1 MPDSASR
8 SNSQLSPEDRPI
20 HQSNLYL
27 KIATQLQHFF
37 EWDLTNFP
45 LEIEGKILRVQ
56 VPIDNKDQDRSIRLS
71 PLNWLA
77 RQSTDVKIYW
87 SDREEKFT
95 MAGVGQLSII
105 SGDVAIDYPTVFADL
120 RQDLSP
126 HFPQVRYYGGIGFT
140 QDRSISHPAN
150 SAEDSTWE
158 LFGNYRFIIP
168 EFEVCTNGVETHF
181 ACNFQLDSSI
191 AIDRQLDRLL
201 TKLATLDLST
211 DREIVLPDLQLSIDR
226 VDTPNAIEWHQNIS
240 TALTTFPHLNLD
252 KIVLARRSILTFTA
266 PLQPQSILLALQP
279 HNPRS
284 YHFCFQI
291 NPQTAFIGTSP
302 ERLYHRH
309 DRFLKT
315 EAVAGTRHRGTSV
328 ELDRELS
335 DALRTSTKDLH
346 EHQLVVNNLAG
357 ILDELCETVSIEPRS
372 TILKLNKV
380 QHLYTQFQGILKVD
394 LTDAEILPK
403 LHPTPAVGGFPRIP
417 ALQLIRKLEPFERG
431 WYAAPVGWVGYD
443 DAEFAVAIRSGLI
456 DGDKLLLFAGAGI
469 VKGSQSD
476 EEWIE
481 VENKIRHFTDLF
493 QLPDFADRSAI

>member
-8 SNSQLSPEDRPI
+8 SNSQFSSADRPI
-20 HQSNLYL
+20 HQSNLYQR
-27 KIATQLQHFF
+27 IAIQLQHFF

-45 LEIEGKILRVQ
+45 LEIEGKILRFQVQ
-56 VPIDNKDQDRSIRLS
+56 IDHKSPIRPAQLS

-77 RQSTDVKIYW
+77 RQSADVKIYW

-95 MAGVGQLSII
+95 MAGVGQLSVI
-105 SGDVAIDYPTVFADL
+105 SGDISIDYPRIFADL
-120 RQDLSP
+120 RRDLSP

-140 QDRSISHPAN
+140 QDRSISPMTA
-150 SAEDSTWE
+150 SEKDSTWN

-168 EFEVCTNGVETHF
+168 KFEVCTNGIEIYF
-181 ACNFQLDSSI
+181 ACNFQLNSSI
-191 AIDRQLDRLL
+191 DFDRQLDTILAELANLDLEIYEDRLL
-201 TKLATLDLST
+201 SN
-211 DREIVLPDLQLSIDR
+211 LPSQIDR
-226 VDTPNAIEWHQNIS
+226 VDTPNSIEWQQNIT
-240 TALTTFPHLNLD
+240 TALTTFPHQNLD

-279 HNPRS
+279 HNPHS

-315 EAVAGTRHRGTSV
+315 EAIAGTRHRGASM
-328 ELDRELS
+328 EIDLELS
-335 DALRTSTKDLH
+335 DNLRTSTKDIH
-346 EHQLVVNNLAG
+346 EHQLVVKNLAG
-357 ILDELCETVSIEPRS
+357 ILDELCETVTIAPRS

-380 QHLYTQFQGILKVD
+380 QHLYTQCQGILKAE
-394 LTDAEILPK
+394 LTDAEILPQ
-403 LHPTPAVGGFPRIP
+403 LHPTPAVGGFPRIL
-417 ALQLIRKLEPFERG
+417 ALQLIHQLESFDRG

-456 DGDKLLLFAGAGI
+456 DGHKLLLFAGAGI
-469 VKGSQSD
+469 VKGSQAD
-476 EEWIE
+476 EEWAE

-493 QLPDFADRSAI
+493 QVPD

>member
-8 SNSQLSPEDRPI
+8 SNSQLSPKDRPT

-27 KIATQLQHFF
+27 RIATQLQHFF

-56 VPIDNKDQDRSIRLS
+56 VQIDNKDQVRAHQLS

-77 RQSTDVKIYW
+77 RQSADVKIYW

-95 MAGVGQLSII
+95 MAGVGQLRII
-105 SGDVAIDYPTVFADL
+105 SGDLSIDYPKVFADL

-140 QDRSISHPAN
+140 QDRSISESDA
-150 SAEDSTWE
+150 TWK

-168 EFEVCTNGVETHF
+168 EFEVCTNGLEIYF
-181 ACNFQLDSSI
+181 ACNFQLNSSI
-191 AIDRQLDRLL
+191 DFDRQLDTILAELANLDLAIYEERLL
-201 TKLATLDLST
+201 SDLP
-211 DREIVLPDLQLSIDR
+211 LPIDR
-226 VDTPNAIEWHQNIS
+226 VDTPNAIEWQQNIT
-240 TALTTFPHLNLD
+240 TALTTFPDRNLD
-252 KIVLARRSILTFTA
+252 KIVLARRSTLTFTA

-279 HNPRS
+279 HNPHS

-302 ERLYHRH
+302 ERLYHRY

-315 EAVAGTRHRGTSV
+315 EAVAGTRHRGASV
-328 ELDRELS
+328 EIDLELS
-335 DALRTSTKDLH
+335 NALRTSPKDLH

-357 ILDELCETVSIEPRS
+357 ILAQLCETVTIEPRS

-380 QHLYTQFQGILKVD
+380 QHLYTRCQGILKAD

-403 LHPTPAVGGFPRIP
+403 LHPTPAVGGFPRIL
-417 ALQLIRKLEPFERG
+417 ALQLIRQIEPFDRG

-456 DGDKLLLFAGAGI
+456 DGNKLLLFAGAGI
-469 VKGSQSD
+469 VKGSQAD
-476 EEWIE
+476 EEWAE

-493 QLPDFADRSAI
+493 QLPDFSDRSAI